1 MKGRFITAS
10 LFQDINDNYSN
21 NFFENHIT
29 GNRLL
34 NLTDNELQKMGIL
47 PVGDRMDILKAVSSH
62 SVDSFC
68 LIIGKFPLSTHYIAI
83 DNTFLIKFRCEL
95 DFGVVFQVSN
105 VDVL

>member
-1 MKGRFITAS
+1 MKGIFITAS

-34 NLTDNELQKMGIL
+34 NLTDNELQKMGIV

-62 SVDSFC
+62 SVDSF
-68 LIIGKFPLSTHYIAI
+68 LSDHRKISI
-83 DNTFLIKFRCEL
+83 VNTLLMIHFL
-95 DFGVVFQVSN
+95 
-105 VDVL
+105 